1 MKKITLLVLTA
12 VLLTVMLCSCG
23 RGFKISIVSGADLL
37 DECPKRAEA
46 GETVTVYTMV
56 ATDGDMYVSVNGD
69 PEYGRFL
76 QDGIY
81 EFVMP
86 AEDVEISIWF
96 ISNGLA

>member
-1 MKKITLLVLTA
+1 
-12 VLLTVMLCSCG
+12 
-23 RGFKISIVSGADLL
+23 
-37 DECPKRAEA
+37 
-46 GETVTVYTMV
+46 MV
-56 ATDGDMYVSVNGD
+56 ATAGNKYVSVNGD
-69 PEYGRFL
+69 PEFGRFV

>member
-1 MKKITLLVLTA
+1 LKKHFLMVLSVALA
-12 VLLTVMLCSCG
+12 VIMLCSCG
-23 RGFKISIVSGADLL
+23 RGFKINIVSGADLL
-37 DECPKRAEA
+37 DDCPKRAEA
-46 GETVTVYTMV
+46 GETVTLYTMV

-69 PEYGRFL
+69 PEFGRFV